1 MYDMDYDEYDH
12 RTRLSSP
19 VKAAL
24 IGAIAI
30 LVVHGITYFT
40 GGLGIIVSSVLFT
53 IIYMTVGFLAAM
65 FDEGQGVHQNAAFT
79 GAAAGLILWL
89 ISIALNMIFSLL
101 LGAPTL
107 GFSLLLGSINVCIC
121 GSIELFMGVLV
132 AMIGG
137 YSYGLFFATESDGDD
152 DLDMYI

>member
-30 LVVHGITYFT
+30 LVVHAITYFT

-89 ISIALNMIFSLL
+89 ISIVLNMIFALV
-101 LGAPTL
+101 LGVPTL
-107 GFSLLLGSINVCIC
+107 GFSLLVGVANICLC
-121 GSIELFMGVLV
+121 GSIELVMGVLV

-137 YSYGLFFATESDGDD
+137 YIHALFFASASGGDD
-152 DLDMYI
+152 DLDIYT